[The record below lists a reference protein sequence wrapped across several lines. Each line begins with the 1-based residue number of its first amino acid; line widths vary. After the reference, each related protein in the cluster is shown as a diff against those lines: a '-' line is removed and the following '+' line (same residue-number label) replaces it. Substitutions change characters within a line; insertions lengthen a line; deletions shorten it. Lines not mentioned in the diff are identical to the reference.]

1 MKLFLSLLFILSL
14 SACKNQEST
23 RNDLSSFN
31 NYQNKASNQSKNY
44 IKKNTKESGKIE
56 TKKQKKDS
64 TQRFVKRGKKIALA
78 TKKQLG
84 KNLMEAIS
92 EKGVAYAVEFCNVQA
107 MPITQ
112 KMEKK
117 FNASVKRVSDKNRN
131 PQNEANEQE
140 LAFIEKFKLQ
150 LENNVEPNPEIVEN
164 KDKVNFYYPIVTN
177 SLCLKCHGE
186 PKKNINR
193 ATFEKINK
201 FYPKD
206 QAVNYTVNEVRGMW
220 HIEFDE

>member
-1 MKLFLSLLFILSL
+1 MKLYLSFLSILLLI
-14 SACKNQEST
+14 ACKNQEST
-23 RNDLSSFN
+23 RNNLSSFDS
-31 NYQNKASNQSKNY
+31 YQNKASYRSEYHAKKRNSQIIHKNQKHD
-44 IKKNTKESGKIE
+44 T
-56 TKKQKKDS
+56 
-64 TQRFVKRGKKIALA
+64 TQRFAKRGKKIALA
-78 TKKQLG
+78 TKRQLG
-84 KNLMEAIS
+84 KNLMKAIS
-92 EKGVAYAVEFCNVQA
+92 EKGVPYAVEFCNVKA

-117 FNASVKRVSDKNRN
+117 FNAKIQRVSDKNRN

-150 LENNVEPNPEIVEN
+150 IENNVEPSPEIIKN
-164 KDKVNFYYPIVTN
+164 KNKVNFYYPIVTS

-186 PKKNINR
+186 PKKDINR
-193 ATFEKINK
+193 ATFDKINK

-220 HIEFDE
+220 HIEFEK

>member
-1 MKLFLSLLFILSL
+1 MRLNLILLFILSL

-23 RNDLSSFN
+23 RENSTSFDS
-31 NYQNKASNQSKNY
+31 YQNKASYQSIDHANKRDSQIENKDKNR
-44 IKKNTKESGKIE
+44 
-56 TKKQKKDS
+56 KQDS
-64 TQRFVKRGKKIALA
+64 TQSFAKRGKKIALA

-84 KNLMEAIS
+84 KNLMKAIS
-92 EKGVAYAVEFCNVQA
+92 EKGVPYAVEFCNVEA

-117 FNASVKRVSDKNRN
+117 FNAKIQRVSDKNRN

-150 LENNVEPNPEIVEN
+150 IENNVEPSPEIVEN
-164 KDKVNFYYPIVTN
+164 KGKVNFYYPIVTN

-186 PKKNINR
+186 PKKDINR

-206 QAVNYTVNEVRGMW
+206 QAVNYTVNRVRGMW
-220 HIEFDE
+220 HIEFNE